1 MALKK
6 EVILNLQVT
15 NKEAITNI
23 AELTKRLD
31 ELKVKRLGINAAVKN
46 NIITEEE
53 YYKQLAK
60 VDAEIKETNNSLKAY
75 QKELSQNIAVEKTNT
90 GSIEQMRAQLA
101 LLTKQY
107 DALSQQD
114 REAIGGVGEKT
125 LLQIRQLTEELTQA
139 EQASG
144 RFQRAVGSY
153 EDAIRNALNGTIPM
167 KQALRDIKTDLQ
179 TLTLQYRQA
188 ADQIAQ
194 QRAVV
199 DQLANTHGK
208 ESQEYKDAESK
219 LQQLQQA
226 YQQTG
231 ETIKKMTEE
240 AGKLQDAMSDTSTAV
255 KNASKDA
262 AALQGVTEGI
272 RTLSDGY
279 TVLKAGMA
287 ALGIESEALMDVFAK
302 IRIVQEGCNAV
313 NRIAQALQK
322 ESILR
327 QQAAIL
333 WNNLTTK
340 SIATLTAAKKQDTA
354 ATVAGTTATTAF
366 TTAEG
371 AATTA
376 SGALTVGIKAVSTAI
391 KSIPVIGWIL
401 AAVAALGTLIGLIRK
416 ANEEDKKGEAIT
428 KEKIRLLDE
437 EKAMRAE
444 ISRTTAENTVQL
456 QRALAHLKETKEG
469 SKEWKTEMDNIAGIL
484 GVQNTWL
491 INNRDKVDDL
501 SQAFIRMKTAMATA
515 DAYAKRIADE
525 QVKQTEISM
534 EYEKA
539 LSVPYKERHEYVE
552 QLVKDGKLLAGDAE
566 EFEKNLH
573 ILVSSRYDAYE
584 KNKASVNRLYL
595 DNAAKASQERVDS
608 YMSEMSKYYN
618 EAMDLE
624 ADFAAHTKQNIQ
636 EQTKA
641 EKQLD
646 DYRKKRI
653 EAEKSMLKTVL
664 EQTMEY
670 LDKEREQYRINTD
683 AAIAD
688 KEREL
693 ERTKQ
698 LENGATGERLAE
710 LRRTEVALTRE
721 IVALRENRDRTLKQM
736 DEKANRER
744 LEETIRRE
752 IEIAK
757 ARINI
762 ANTYEGKK
770 KNELDVITLQLEV
783 DLSGIDHAISDLRT
797 KRDEINAILN
807 DDGAKTERATLLGI
821 SVEDFEKKL
830 NTELANVEKDIEY
843 WTEKR
848 MLTEK
853 KAANDRLKIEMET
866 ADKIRNIQAST
877 RDYNDEAEISARI
890 AKLYDNEVSSH
901 YAKELAKAQITAE
914 FAKKRYGYAKDEYD
928 RLSNLSDSEITAIYG
943 TYEEYE
949 AAMAKAKSDMEA
961 TNLAWKESLEG
972 VKDAMR
978 EMEAGYMGTVVAIG
992 QAMEKVS
999 NSMAGLFQTMA
1010 DDNAEYQE
1018 FATTMA
1024 MAQIMISSA
1033 VAIAQA
1039 IQAAVEAG
1047 GFTGPAAIT
1056 TIPTFIAELTSI
1068 VASGIASAIQT
1079 LNRAKTTKA
1088 NTPQFADGGLVG
1100 GKTTKGAEGRRDDVT
1115 IRASRGEFIVNAEA
1129 TRKHL
1134 RELIAI
1140 NGGIGDGSVFY
1151 ATGGI
1156 VSQSEAGIAQ
1166 SEEIISRMRDAFV
1179 EAAESITPVVSV
1191 KEITRSQQRVAVKE
1205 RTSRL

>member
-6 EVILNLQVT
+6 EVILNLNIT
-15 NKEAITNI
+15 NKEAVNNI
-23 AELTKRLD
+23 AELSKRLD
-31 ELKVKRLGINAAVKN
+31 ELKVKRMGLNAAVKN

-53 YYKQLAK
+53 YYKSVSKL
-60 VDAEIKETNNSLKAY
+60 DAEIRETNTALKAY
-75 QKELSQNIAVEKTNT
+75 QKELSQNIAVEKSNT

-114 REAIGGVGEKT
+114 REAIGGIGEKT
-125 LLQIRQLTEELTQA
+125 LLEIRQLTEELTQA

-153 EDAIRNALNGTIPM
+153 EDAIRNALSGTIPM

-179 TLTLQYRQA
+179 TMTLQYRQTA
-188 ADQIAQ
+188 TEIQN
-194 QRAVV
+194 QRSAVE
-199 DQLANTHGK
+199 QLAQTHGT
-208 ESQEYKDAESK
+208 ESK
-219 LQQLQQA
+219 EYQDAKAKLDELQKA
-226 YQQTG
+226 YEQTG
-231 ETIKKMTEE
+231 RKIQEMTTA
-240 AGKLQDAMSDTSTAV
+240 AGTLQDAMSDTSQAV
-255 KNASKDA
+255 KNAAQDA
-262 AALQGVTEGI
+262 AALKGVTEGI
-272 RTLSDGY
+272 TLIADGY
-279 TVLKAGMA
+279 TALKAGMT
-287 ALGIESEALMDVFAK
+287 ALGIESEELMNVFA
-302 IRIVQEGCNAV
+302 RIQIIQQGVNAV
-313 NRIAQALQK
+313 NRIALALQK
-322 ESILR
+322 ESVLR

-354 ATVAGTTATTAF
+354 ATVAGTAATTAF

-376 SGALTVGIKAVSTAI
+376 SGGLTVAIKAVSTAI
-391 KSIPVIGWIL
+391 KNIPVIGWIL

-416 ANEEDKKGEAIT
+416 ANEEDKKGEQQA
-428 KEKIRLLDE
+428 KERIRLLDE

-491 INNRDKVDDL
+491 INNKDKVDQL
-501 SQAFIRMKTAMATA
+501 SEAFIRMKTAMATA

-525 QVKQTEISM
+525 QVKQTEIAM
-534 EYEKA
+534 EYEKS

-552 QLVKDGKLLAGDAE
+552 QLVKDGKLLAKDAE
-566 EFEKNLH
+566 QFEENIH

-584 KNKASVNRLYL
+584 KQKATYNKTIL
-595 DNAAKASQERVDS
+595 DNAAKASQDRVDS
-608 YMSEMSKYYN
+608 YMAEMSKYYN

-636 EQTKA
+636 EQQKA

-664 EQTMEY
+664 EQTKDY

-693 ERTKQ
+693 EKTKL
-698 LENGATGERLAE
+698 LEKGASGERLAE

-721 IVALRENRDRTLKQM
+721 IVALRANRDRTLKQM
-736 DEKANRER
+736 DDKANRER

-752 IEIAK
+752 MEIAK
-757 ARINI
+757 ARISI
-762 ANTYEGKK
+762 ANTYEWRK
-770 KNELDVITLQLEV
+770 KNELDVITLQLKV
-783 DLSGIDHAISDLRT
+783 DLSAIDHATEELKR
-797 KRDEINAILN
+797 KRDEITALLTA
-807 DDGAKTERATLLGI
+807 DDKEVQAGLLGI
-821 SVEDFEKKL
+821 DVEEYERML
-830 NTELANVEKDIEY
+830 NTELGKIDEDIKY
-843 WTEKR
+843 WAKKR
-848 MLTEK
+848 TLTEE
-853 KAANDRLKIEMET
+853 KAAQDRIKIETDT
-866 ADKIRNIQAST
+866 ADKIRNIQETT
-877 RDYNDEAEISARI
+877 RNYNDEAEINARL
-890 AKLYDNEVSSH
+890 AKLYDDEVSSH
-901 YAKELAKAQITAE
+901 YAKELAKAQITEE
-914 FAKKRYGYAKDEYD
+914 FAKKRYDYSKDEYD
-928 RLSNLSDSEITAIYG
+928 RLGNMSEAEITAIYG

-972 VKDAMR
+972 VKEAMR
-978 EMEAGYMGTVVAIG
+978 AMEAGYIDTVVNIG
-992 QAMEKVS
+992 QAMEKVAS
-999 NSMAGLFQTMA
+999 SISGLFQTIA
-1010 DDNAEYQE
+1010 DDNEQYQD

-1068 VASGIASAIQT
+1068 VASSIASAIST
-1079 LNRAKTTKA
+1079 LNRAKQAKVSA
-1088 NTPQFADGGLVG
+1088 PQFADGGLVG
-1100 GKTTKGAEGRRDDVT
+1100 GKTAHGAEGRRDDIT

-1140 NGGIGDGSVFY
+1140 NGGMGDGSVFY

-1166 SEEIISRMRDAFV
+1166 SDEIISRMRDAFV

-1191 KEITRSQQRVAVKE
+1191 KEITRGQQRVAVKE